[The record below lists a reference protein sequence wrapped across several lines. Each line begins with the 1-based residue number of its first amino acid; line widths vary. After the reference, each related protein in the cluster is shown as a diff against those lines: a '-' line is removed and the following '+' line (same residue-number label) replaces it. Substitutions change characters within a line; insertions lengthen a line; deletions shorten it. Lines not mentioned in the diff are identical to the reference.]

1 MNLSTQRHKNT
12 VVTEEYYNNL
22 SHKIIECCIEV
33 HNELGPDLM
42 ESVYEVCVEKEM
54 KNAGLK
60 VQRQVSLPVFYK
72 KEVLDKEFI
81 IDMLVEDLIVL
92 EFKTVETL
100 LPVHEAQLVS
110 YLKLSNKK
118 LGLLINFNVKLLKEG
133 IRRRINGDLNS

>member
-1 MNLSTQRHKNT
+1 MNLSTQSHEAT
-12 VVTEEYYNNL
+12 MITEEYYNNL

-33 HNELGPDLM
+33 HNELGPGLM
-42 ESVYEVCVEKEM
+42 ESIYEVCVEKEL

-72 KEVLDKEFI
+72 KEILDKEFI
-81 IDMLVEDLIVL
+81 IDMLVENLIVL
-92 EFKTVETL
+92 EFKTVETI

-118 LGLLINFNVKLLKEG
+118 LRLLINFNVKLLKEG
-133 IRRRINGDLNS
+133 IRRRINGNLNS